1 MKQRKLLTVFMFSSL
16 LLTGCGNKV
25 EVPSAHVGKVMTQYG
40 FKEGVIKTSKFRLE
54 PCWAYCDKLVIMNVS
69 DFAKSEQMQLFM
81 PKDKLNMAFDL
92 RMTLAVKPEQY
103 DELFSKIAPEQTGD
117 TEVIPLDKVYQTY
130 AQQIIRSEAREF
142 LSNYSIA
149 EISSSRETINAELSA
164 KLSKSISERTP
175 FLVRYVGLADIR
187 YPEIIVKAQE
197 NAAERREMIQQE
209 EAQLEISKV
218 QLERKLQEQRMQ
230 RAIDVE
236 KAEAEA
242 EVNRILAQSV
252 TNEYIRYRS
261 LNVLDKMS
269 ESNNKVFIPVEMLG
283 SLAGGVMLG
292 RH

>member
-1 MKQRKLLTVFMFSSL
+1 MIQRKLLVVCILTSSVL
-16 LLTGCGNKV
+16 AGCGSKV
-25 EVPSAHVGKVMTQYG
+25 EVPSAHVGKIMTQYG
-40 FKEGVIKTSKFRLE
+40 FKEGIVNTSKFRLE
-54 PCWAYCDKLVIMNVS
+54 PCWAYCDKLVVMNVS
-69 DFAKSEQMQLFM
+69 DIAKAEQMQLFM

-103 DELFSKIAPEQTGD
+103 DELFSKIAPEQVGD
-117 TEVIPLDKVYQTY
+117 VESIPLDKVYQTY

-142 LSNYSIA
+142 LSNYTIA
-149 EISSSRETINAELSA
+149 EISSSREAINSELSA
-164 KLSKSISERTP
+164 KLSKSIGERTP

-242 EVNRILAQSV
+242 EVNKILAQSV

-269 ESNNKVFIPVEMLG
+269 ESNNKVFIPMEMLG
-283 SLAGGVMLG
+283 TIAGGVMLG
-292 RH
+292 KH